1 MDLNKTLKPV
11 SEMEAYFFLS
21 EYKGR
26 RGLNPND
33 LAINLKYF
41 HKSYL

>member
-1 MDLNKTLKPV
+1 
-11 SEMEAYFFLS
+11 MEYPFFLS

-26 RGLNPND
+26 RGLNPDD

-41 HKSYL
+41 HKSDLLTLFVNIINLM